1 MRTIEN
7 LVTTPRAA
15 EIFRQEKRR
24 HLPRLG
30 EVIALHFMSSFTNA
44 DGATVADFA
53 PGYTIDYV
61 ADRDFGDSW
70 LLAHLP
76 DGTPFRFMPKFEWRP
91 DETYVLDRA
100 SGYTFSIGPAAP

>member
-1 MRTIEN
+1 MRTVDNI
-7 LVTTPRAA
+7 VTTPRAA
-15 EIFRQEKRR
+15 AIFRLEKRR
-24 HLPRLG
+24 HWPRLG

-44 DGATVADFA
+44 DGTTVADFA

-61 ADRDFGDSW
+61 ADRAFGDSW

-76 DGTPFRFMPKFEWRP
+76 DGTPFRFMPKFVWRP

-100 SGYTFSIGPAAP
+100 SGYTLSIGPAAR